1 MGNHPIEIEEF
12 LTFDDVLLV
21 PTFSEV
27 LPKDV
32 DVSTQLTRTI
42 RLNIPLVSAAM
53 DTVTES
59 RTAICMAQEG
69 GIGIIHRN
77 MPVADQATEVDKVKK
92 SESGMILNPI
102 TMDPEQKIY
111 EALEI
116 MKKYRISGVPITRN
130 GKLVG
135 ILTNRDLRFEKRL
148 EEKISTVMTKDHLIT
163 VPVGTTLEASKEILH
178 KNRIE
183 KLLVVDDQ
191 NNLKGLITIKDIEK
205 MRKYPNSCKDPLGR
219 LRAGAAIGP
228 GKDREARTEALIKAG
243 VDVLVIDTA
252 HGHSRDVL
260 DAVRDTK
267 ENFPDCQLIGGNVA
281 TREGALDLIKAG
293 VDAVKVGVGPGSIC
307 TTRVI
312 AGVGIPQLSA
322 IMETS
327 EVSEKNGVPVV
338 GDGGIKFSGDITKAI
353 AAGARSV
360 MIGNLFAGT
369 DESPGEI
376 VLYQGRSYK
385 VYRGMGSIE
394 AMKEGSKDRYF
405 QGDVESEAKLVP
417 EGIEGRVPYR
427 GALSYSI
434 QQLIG
439 GLKAGMGYVGAKN
452 IQRLKQKAK
461 FIRITSSGLKE
472 SHVHDVIITKEAPNY
487 RLE

>member
-1 MGNHPIEIEEF
+1 MGNHPKIGDES
-12 LTFDDVLLV
+12 LTFDDVSLV
-21 PTFSEV
+21 PSYSAV

-32 DVSTQLTRTI
+32 DVGTQLTRTI

-59 RTAICMAQEG
+59 RTAISMAQEG
-69 GIGIIHRN
+69 GVGIIHRN
-77 MPVADQATEVDKVKK
+77 LSLENQVLEVDKVKK

-102 TMDPEQKIY
+102 TMHPEQKIY

-116 MKKYRISGVPITRN
+116 MKKYRISGVPITKN

-148 EEKISTVMTKDHLIT
+148 DAEISTVMTKNRLIT
-163 VPVGTTLEASKEILH
+163 VPVGTTLEESKEILH

-191 NNLKGLITIKDIEK
+191 KNLKGLITIKDIEK

-219 LRAGAAIGP
+219 LRVGAAIGI
-228 GKDREARTEALIKAG
+228 GKDREARIEALIKAG

-252 HGHSRDVL
+252 HGHSKDVL
-260 DAVRDTK
+260 DAVLDTK

-281 TREGALDLIKAG
+281 TKEGALDLIKSG
-293 VDAVKVGVGPGSIC
+293 VDAIKVGVGPGSIC
-307 TTRVI
+307 TTRVV

-322 IMETS
+322 VMETA
-327 EVSEKNGVPVV
+327 EVSEKYGVPIIA
-338 GDGGIKFSGDITKAI
+338 DGGIKFSGDITKAI
-353 AAGARSV
+353 AAGATSV

-385 VYRGMGSIE
+385 VYRGMGSLE
-394 AMKEGSKDRYF
+394 AMKEGSRDRYF
-405 QGDVESEAKLVP
+405 QGEVESEAKLVP

-427 GALSYSI
+427 GVLSFCI

-439 GLKAGMGYVGAKN
+439 GLKAGMGYLGAKN
-452 IQRLKQKAK
+452 IQELQKKAK
-461 FIRITSSGLKE
+461 FIRITSSGLRE

>member
-1 MGNHPIEIEEF
+1 MEIYHNDNQEC
-12 LTFDDVLLV
+12 LTFDDVSLV
-21 PTFSEV
+21 PAYSAV

-32 DVSTQLTRTI
+32 DVCTRLTRTI

-59 RTAICMAQEG
+59 RTAISMAQEG

-77 MPVADQATEVDKVKK
+77 MSLSNQVLEVDKVKK

-102 TMDPEQKIY
+102 TMHPDQKIF

-116 MKKYRISGVPITRN
+116 MRKYRISGVPITKD

-148 EEKISTVMTKDHLIT
+148 DEKISTVMTKDHLIT
-163 VPVGTTLEASKEILH
+163 VPVGTTLEESKEILH

-183 KLLVVDDQ
+183 KLLVVDDH

-219 LRAGAAIGP
+219 LRVGAAIGP
-228 GKDREARTEALIKAG
+228 GKDREARAEALIEAG

-252 HGHSRDVL
+252 HGHAQDVL
-260 DAVRDTK
+260 DAVRDIK
-267 ENFPDCQLIGGNVA
+267 ESFPDGQVIAGNVA
-281 TREGALDLIKAG
+281 TKEGALDLIKAG
-293 VDAVKVGVGPGSIC
+293 ADAVKVGVGPGSIC

-322 IMETS
+322 IMETT
-327 EVSEKNGVPVV
+327 EISEKYDVPIIA
-338 GDGGIKFSGDITKAI
+338 DGGIKFSGDITKAI
-353 AAGARSV
+353 AAGAHSV

-369 DESPGEI
+369 DESPGDI

-385 VYRGMGSIE
+385 VYRGMGSLE
-394 AMKEGSKDRYF
+394 AMKEGSRDRYF

-427 GALSYSI
+427 GALSFCV

-439 GLKAGMGYVGAKN
+439 GLKAGMGYLGAEN
-452 IQRLKQKAK
+452 IQELKEKAR
-461 FIRITSSGLKE
+461 FVRITSSGLKE

>member
-1 MGNHPIEIEEF
+1 
-12 LTFDDVLLV
+12 LTFDDVSIV
-21 PTFSEV
+21 PAASSV
-27 LPKDV
+27 LPKEV
-32 DVSTQLTRTI
+32 EVSTQLTKAI

-59 RTAICMAQEG
+59 RTAISMAQEG
-69 GIGIIHRN
+69 GLGIIHRN
-77 MPVADQATEVDKVKK
+77 LSVEDQALEVDRVKK

-102 TMDPEQKIY
+102 TMHPEQKIY
-111 EALEI
+111 QALEI
-116 MKKYRISGVPITRN
+116 MKKYRISGVPITKN

-135 ILTNRDLRFEKRL
+135 ILTNRDLRFEKKL
-148 EEKISTVMTKDHLIT
+148 DAEIATVMTKDRLIT
-163 VPVGTTLEASKEILH
+163 VPVGTTLEESKEILH

-205 MRKYPNSCKDPLGR
+205 MRKYPNSCKDHLGR
-219 LRAGAAIGP
+219 LRVGAAIGI
-228 GKDREARTEALIKAG
+228 GQDREARTEALIKAG

-252 HGHSRDVL
+252 HGHARDVL
-260 DAVRDTK
+260 DAVLDTK
-267 ENFPDCQLIGGNVA
+267 ENFPDCQLLAGNVA
-281 TREGALDLIKAG
+281 TKEGALDLIKSGA
-293 VDAVKVGVGPGSIC
+293 DAIKVGVGPGSIC
-307 TTRVI
+307 TTRVV

-322 IMETS
+322 IMETTEIS
-327 EVSEKNGVPVV
+327 SKHGIPVIA
-338 GDGGIKFSGDITKAI
+338 DGGIKFSGDITKAL
-353 AAGARSV
+353 AAGALSV

-369 DESPGEI
+369 DESPGDI

-385 VYRGMGSIE
+385 VYRGMGSLE
-394 AMKEGSKDRYF
+394 AMKEGSRDRYF
-405 QGDVESEAKLVP
+405 QGDVESDTKLVP

-427 GALSYSI
+427 GALSYCV

-439 GLKAGMGYVGAKN
+439 GLKAGMGYVGART
-452 IQRLKQKAK
+452 IQELQQKAK
-461 FIRITSSGLKE
+461 FVRITSSGLRE

>member
-1 MGNHPIEIEEF
+1 MGNHLNEIEEF

-21 PTFSEV
+21 PAFSEV
-27 LPKDV
+27 LPKEV
-32 DVSTQLTRTI
+32 DISTQLTRPI

-59 RTAICMAQEG
+59 RTAICMAREG

-77 MPVADQATEVDKVKK
+77 LPVATQALEVDKVKK

-116 MKKYRISGVPITRN
+116 MKKYRISGVAITRN

-135 ILTNRDLRFEKRL
+135 ILTNRDLRFETRL
-148 EEKISTVMTKDHLIT
+148 DEKISAVMTKDRLIT
-163 VPVGTTLEASKEILH
+163 VPVGTTLDASKEILH

-183 KLLVVDDQ
+183 KLLVVDGQ

-205 MRKYPNSCKDPLGR
+205 MRKYPYSCKDPLGR
-219 LRAGAAIGP
+219 LRVGAAMGP
-228 GKDREARTEALIKAG
+228 GKDREARTDALIKAG
-243 VDVLVIDTA
+243 VDVLVLDTA

-260 DAVRDTK
+260 DAVGDTK

-322 IMETS
+322 ILETS
-327 EVSEKNGVPVV
+327 EISRKYGVPIIA
-338 GDGGIKFSGDITKAI
+338 DGGIKFSGDMTKPLS
-353 AAGARSV
+353 AGAHSV
-360 MIGNLFAGT
+360 MIGTVFAGT

-385 VYRGMGSIE
+385 VYRGMGSLE
-394 AMKEGSKDRYF
+394 AMKEGSRDRYF
-405 QGDVESEAKLVP
+405 QGDVESETKLVP

-427 GALSYSI
+427 GVLSFCI

-439 GLKAGMGYVGAKN
+439 GLKAGMGYLGARD
-452 IQRLKQKAK
+452 IQELQQKAT

-472 SHVHDVIITKEAPNY
+472 SHVHDVIIPQEAPNY

>member
-1 MGNHPIEIEEF
+1 MGNHPKIGDES
-12 LTFDDVLLV
+12 LTFDDVSLV
-21 PTFSEV
+21 PSYSAV

-32 DVSTQLTRTI
+32 DVGTQLTRTI

-59 RTAICMAQEG
+59 RTAISMAQEG

-77 MPVADQATEVDKVKK
+77 LSLENQVLEVDKVKK

-102 TMDPEQKIY
+102 TMHPEQKIY

-116 MKKYRISGVPITRN
+116 MKKYRISGVPITKN

-148 EEKISTVMTKDHLIT
+148 DAEISTVMTKNRLIT
-163 VPVGTTLEASKEILH
+163 VPVGTTLEESKEILH

-191 NNLKGLITIKDIEK
+191 KNLKGLITIKDIEK

-219 LRAGAAIGP
+219 LRVGAAIGI
-228 GKDREARTEALIKAG
+228 GKDREARIEALIKAG

-252 HGHSRDVL
+252 HGHSKDVL
-260 DAVRDTK
+260 DAVLDTK

-281 TREGALDLIKAG
+281 TKEGALDLIKSG
-293 VDAVKVGVGPGSIC
+293 VDAIKVGVGPGSIC
-307 TTRVI
+307 TTRVV

-322 IMETS
+322 VMETA
-327 EVSEKNGVPVV
+327 EVSEKYGVPVIS
-338 GDGGIKFSGDITKAI
+338 DGGIKFSGDITKAI
-353 AAGARSV
+353 AAGATSV

-385 VYRGMGSIE
+385 VYRGMGSLE
-394 AMKEGSKDRYF
+394 AMKEGSRDRYF
-405 QGDVESEAKLVP
+405 QGEVESEAKLVP

-427 GALSYSI
+427 GVLSFCI

-439 GLKAGMGYVGAKN
+439 GLKAGMGYLGAKN
-452 IQRLKQKAK
+452 IQELQKKAK
-461 FIRITSSGLKE
+461 FIRITSSGLRE

>member
-69 GIGIIHRN
+69 GMGIIHRN
-77 MPVADQATEVDKVKK
+77 MPIADQAGEVDKVKK

-116 MKKYRISGVPITRN
+116 MKKYRISGVPITKN

-135 ILTNRDLRFEKRL
+135 ILTKRDLRFEKRL
-148 EEKISTVMTKDHLIT
+148 EEKISSVMTKDHLIT

-183 KLLVVDDQ
+183 KLLVVDEH

-205 MRKYPNSCKDPLGR
+205 IRKYPNSCKDPLGR

-327 EVSEKNGVPVV
+327 ELSEKNGVPVI

-360 MIGNLFAGT
+360 MIGNIFAGT

-405 QGDVESEAKLVP
+405 QGDVESESKLVP

-427 GALSYSI
+427 GGLSYSI

-439 GLKAGMGYVGAKN
+439 GLKAGMGYLGAKN
-452 IQRLKQKAK
+452 IQELKQKAK

>member
-1 MGNHPIEIEEF
+1 MGTHPKIGDES
-12 LTFDDVLLV
+12 LTFDDVSLV
-21 PTFSEV
+21 PTYSAV

-32 DVSTQLTRTI
+32 DVSTQLTKTI

-59 RTAICMAQEG
+59 RTAISMAQEG

-77 MPVADQATEVDKVKK
+77 LSLENQVSEVDKVKK

-102 TMDPEQKIY
+102 TMHPEQKIY
-111 EALEI
+111 EALEV
-116 MKKYRISGVPITRN
+116 MKKYRISGVPITKN

-148 EEKISTVMTKDHLIT
+148 DAEISTVMTKDRLIT
-163 VPVGTTLEASKEILH
+163 VPVGTTLEESKEILH

-183 KLLVVDDQ
+183 KLLVVDDH

-205 MRKYPNSCKDPLGR
+205 IRKYPYSCKDHLGR
-219 LRAGAAIGP
+219 LRVGAAIGI

-252 HGHSRDVL
+252 HGHSKDVL
-260 DAVRDTK
+260 DAVLDTK

-281 TREGALDLIKAG
+281 TKEGVLDLIKSGA
-293 VDAVKVGVGPGSIC
+293 DAIKVGVGPGSIC
-307 TTRVI
+307 TTRVV

-322 IMETS
+322 IMETT
-327 EVSEKNGVPVV
+327 EVSAKHGVPVIA
-338 GDGGIKFSGDITKAI
+338 DGGIKFSGDISKAI
-353 AAGARSV
+353 AAGALSV

-369 DESPGEI
+369 DESPGDI

-385 VYRGMGSIE
+385 VYRGMGSLE
-394 AMKEGSKDRYF
+394 AMKEGSRDRYF
-405 QGDVESEAKLVP
+405 QGEVESEAKLVP

-427 GALSYSI
+427 GALSFCL

-439 GLKAGMGYVGAKN
+439 GLKAGMGYLGAKN
-452 IQRLKQKAK
+452 IQELQQKAK
-461 FIRITSSGLKE
+461 FIRITSSGLRE

>member
-1 MGNHPIEIEEF
+1 MGNHPIEIEER

-27 LPKDV
+27 LPKEV

-59 RTAICMAQEG
+59 RTAISMAQEG

-77 MPVADQATEVDKVKK
+77 MSVSDQATEVDKVKK
-92 SESGMILNPI
+92 SESGMILHPI

-111 EALEI
+111 EALGI
-116 MKKYRISGVPITRN
+116 MKKYRISGVPITKN

-148 EEKISTVMTKDHLIT
+148 DEKISSVMTKEHLIT

-183 KLLVVDDQ
+183 KLLVVDEH

-205 MRKYPNSCKDPLGR
+205 MRKYPYSSKDSLGR
-219 LRAGAAIGP
+219 LRVGAAIGT
-228 GKDREARTEALIKAG
+228 GKDREERTQALINAG
-243 VDVLVIDTA
+243 VDVLVVDTA

-260 DAVRDTK
+260 DALRDTK

-322 IMETS
+322 ILTTS
-327 EVSEKNGVPVV
+327 EVSARYEVPVV
-338 GDGGIKFSGDITKAI
+338 ADGGIKFSGDITKAI
-353 AAGARSV
+353 AAGAQAV

-405 QGDVESEAKLVP
+405 QEDVESEAKLVP

-427 GALSYSI
+427 GALSYGI

-439 GLKAGMGYVGAKN
+439 GVKAGMGYLGAKT
-452 IQRLKQKAK
+452 IRELQQKAK

>member
-1 MGNHPIEIEEF
+1 MGIHPKIGDES
-12 LTFDDVLLV
+12 LTFDDVSLV
-21 PTFSEV
+21 PAYSAV

-32 DVSTQLTRTI
+32 DVSTQLTKTI

-59 RTAICMAQEG
+59 RTAISMAQEG

-77 MPVADQATEVDKVKK
+77 LPLENQVLEVDKVKK

-102 TMDPEQKIY
+102 TMRPEQKIY

-116 MKKYRISGVPITRN
+116 MKKYRISGVPITKN

-148 EEKISTVMTKDHLIT
+148 DADISTVMTKDHLIT
-163 VPVGTTLEASKEILH
+163 VPVGTTLEESKEILH
-178 KNRIE
+178 RNRIE
-183 KLLVVDDQ
+183 KLLVVDDH

-205 MRKYPNSCKDPLGR
+205 MRKYPDSCKDHLGR
-219 LRAGAAIGP
+219 LRVGAAIGI

-252 HGHSRDVL
+252 HGHSKDVL
-260 DAVRDTK
+260 EAVLDTK

-281 TREGALDLIKAG
+281 TQEGVLDLIKSGA
-293 VDAVKVGVGPGSIC
+293 DAIKIGVGPGSIC
-307 TTRVI
+307 TTRVV

-322 IMETS
+322 IMETA
-327 EVSEKNGVPVV
+327 EVSAKHGVPIIA
-338 GDGGIKFSGDITKAI
+338 DGGIKFSGDITKAI
-353 AAGARSV
+353 AAGALSV
-360 MIGNLFAGT
+360 MIGNLFAGA
-369 DESPGEI
+369 DESPGDI

-385 VYRGMGSIE
+385 VYRGMGSLE
-394 AMKEGSKDRYF
+394 AMKEGSRDRYF
-405 QGDVESEAKLVP
+405 QGEVESEAKLVP

-427 GALSYSI
+427 GALSFCL

-439 GLKAGMGYVGAKN
+439 GLKAGMGYLGAKN
-452 IQRLKQKAK
+452 IQELQQKAK
-461 FIRITSSGLKE
+461 FIRITSSGLRE

>member
-1 MGNHPIEIEEF
+1 MGNHPIEIEER

-27 LPKDV
+27 LPKEV

-59 RTAICMAQEG
+59 RTAISMAQEG

-77 MPVADQATEVDKVKK
+77 MSVSDQATEVDKVKK
-92 SESGMILNPI
+92 SESGMILHPI

-111 EALEI
+111 EALGI
-116 MKKYRISGVPITRN
+116 MKKYRISGVPITKN

-148 EEKISTVMTKDHLIT
+148 DEKISSVMTKEHLIT

-183 KLLVVDDQ
+183 KLLVVDEH

-205 MRKYPNSCKDPLGR
+205 MRKYPYSSKDSLGR
-219 LRAGAAIGP
+219 LRVGAAIGT
-228 GKDREARTEALIKAG
+228 GKDREERTQALINAG
-243 VDVLVIDTA
+243 VDVLVVDTA

-260 DAVRDTK
+260 DALRDTK

-322 IMETS
+322 ILTTS
-327 EVSEKNGVPVV
+327 EVSARYEVPVV
-338 GDGGIKFSGDITKAI
+338 ADGGIKFSGDITKAI
-353 AAGARSV
+353 AAGAQAV

-405 QGDVESEAKLVP
+405 QEDVESEAKLVP

-427 GALSYSI
+427 GALSYGI

-439 GLKAGMGYVGAKN
+439 GMKAGMGYLGAKT
-452 IQRLKQKAK
+452 IRELQQKAK

>member
-1 MGNHPIEIEEF
+1 MGNHPIEIEER

-27 LPKDV
+27 LPKEV

-59 RTAICMAQEG
+59 RTAISMAQEG

-77 MPVADQATEVDKVKK
+77 MSVSDQATEVDKVKK
-92 SESGMILNPI
+92 SESGMILHPI

-111 EALEI
+111 EALGI
-116 MKKYRISGVPITRN
+116 MKKYRISGVPITKN

-148 EEKISTVMTKDHLIT
+148 DEKISSVMTKEHLIT

-183 KLLVVDDQ
+183 KLLVVDEH
-191 NNLKGLITIKDIEK
+191 NNLKGLITIKDIER
-205 MRKYPNSCKDPLGR
+205 MRKYPYSSKDSLGR
-219 LRAGAAIGP
+219 LRVGAAIGT
-228 GKDREARTEALIKAG
+228 GKDREERTQALINAG
-243 VDVLVIDTA
+243 VDVLVVDTA

-260 DAVRDTK
+260 DALRDTK

-322 IMETS
+322 ILTTS
-327 EVSEKNGVPVV
+327 EVSARYEVPVV
-338 GDGGIKFSGDITKAI
+338 ADGGIKFSGDITKAI
-353 AAGARSV
+353 AAGAQAV

-405 QGDVESEAKLVP
+405 QEDVESEAKLVP

-427 GALSYSI
+427 GALSYGI

-439 GLKAGMGYVGAKN
+439 GVKAGMGYLGAKT
-452 IQRLKQKAK
+452 IRELQQKAK

>member
-1 MGNHPIEIEEF
+1 MGNHPIEIEER

-27 LPKDV
+27 LPKEV
-32 DVSTQLTRTI
+32 DVSTQLTRSI
-42 RLNIPLVSAAM
+42 QLNIPLVSAAM

-59 RTAICMAQEG
+59 RTAISMAQEG

-77 MPVADQATEVDKVKK
+77 MSVSDQATEADKVKK
-92 SESGMILNPI
+92 SESGMILHPI
-102 TMDPEQKIY
+102 TMDPEQKIH

-116 MKKYRISGVPITRN
+116 MKKYRISGVPITKN

-148 EEKISTVMTKDHLIT
+148 DEKISSVMTKDHLIT

-183 KLLVVDDQ
+183 KLLVVDEQ

-205 MRKYPNSCKDPLGR
+205 MRKYPYSCKDPLGR
-219 LRAGAAIGP
+219 LRVGAAIGT
-228 GKDREARTEALIKAG
+228 GKDREERTQALINAG
-243 VDVLVIDTA
+243 VDVLVLDTA

-260 DAVRDTK
+260 DALRDTK

-322 IMETS
+322 ILMTS
-327 EVSEKNGVPVV
+327 EVSARYGVPVIA
-338 GDGGIKFSGDITKAI
+338 DGGIKFSGDITKAI
-353 AAGARSV
+353 AAGAQAV

-405 QGDVESEAKLVP
+405 QEDVESETKLVP

-427 GALSYSI
+427 GALSYGI

-439 GLKAGMGYVGAKN
+439 GVKAGMGYLGAKTV
-452 IQRLKQKAK
+452 QELQQKAK